1 MADLR
6 LRAPAALLALLVAA
20 PQAQAQWKF
29 TPEISVSETFS
40 DNPGLQRREDA
51 HGQWITAIT
60 PSVGLSY
67 TGPRLQLNGSS
78 QWSYYRYSRDDNGTR
93 SNMLQYQGTAKAI
106 VIDELLFVDASA
118 GRAPRSLS
126 AFGPQL
132 NDNPYAVANSNEV
145 NTWSVSP
152 YLRRRFGPTADLTAR
167 YTLDEVDAGEN
178 AFGSSQGNT
187 VDLRLASGSI
197 FRTLG
202 WGLSYRRQEI
212 DADGAGSTSA
222 QNSLANLSLR
232 VSRTLSLTATGG
244 YDKYEYDAMGGGP
257 TQGSNWSAGFDW
269 TPSSRTRLQLAGGR
283 HFFGNTWDLSANHRS
298 RRSVWNI
305 QYNDEIVNSRDQF
318 LRSNETDITAMVD
331 AMFRPQI
338 RNPIRRAE
346 AVAAYIQDNGLT
358 NALRGYTPY
367 FANRFVRQKG
377 FNATVVF
384 NGPRADLA
392 LAASNNRRTLL
403 SPPGTAPVIPVGGI
417 ERIDDNVH
425 LSTLSAIGNYRITPR
440 SSAQAS
446 LTFGRSRSLTT
457 DIVDHNQA
465 LRVGLTRQF
474 AERLSGTV
482 EARHVRGSADVA
494 GGRKYHENAITAA
507 LTMQFTAR

>member
-1 MADLR
+1 MADMR
-6 LRAPAALLALLVAA
+6 LRAPAALLALLCAA

-29 TPEISVSETFS
+29 TPSISVSETFS
-40 DNPGLQRREDA
+40 DNPGLLPRENA
-51 HGQWITAIT
+51 HGQWITTLA
-60 PSVGLSY
+60 PRLDVSY
-67 TGPRLQLNGSS
+67 AGPRLVLNGTHQLN
-78 QWSYYRYSRDDNGTR
+78 YYYFSGDDSGTR
-93 SNMLQYQGTAKAI
+93 NSGSQYQGSAKAI

-132 NDNPYAVANSNEV
+132 NDNPYAVANSNYV
-145 NTWSVSP
+145 STWSVSP
-152 YLRRRFGPTADLTAR
+152 YLRRRFGPTAELTAR
-167 YTLDEVDAGEN
+167 YTIDEVDAGEN
-178 AFGSSQGNT
+178 AFGSSQSNS

-212 DADGAGSTSA
+212 DAAGAGSTSS
-222 QNSLANLSLR
+222 QNAIANLSLR

-244 YDKYEYDAMGGGP
+244 YDNYAYDTLGGGP
-257 TQGSNWSAGFDW
+257 TKGSNWSAGFDW
-269 TPSSRTRLQLAGGR
+269 TPSSRTRLQLSGGR
-283 HFFGNTWDLSANHRS
+283 HFFGNTWDLSAVHRS

-305 QYNDEIVNSRDQF
+305 EYNDEIVNSRDQF
-318 LRSNETDITAMVD
+318 LRSNEADITAMVD

-358 NALRGYTPY
+358 SALRGYTPY
-367 FANRFVRQKG
+367 FANRFIRQKG
-377 FNATVVF
+377 FNATVIF

-392 LAASNNRRTLL
+392 FAASDNRRTLL
-403 SPPGTAPVIPVGGI
+403 STSDAAPVIPVGGI
-417 ERIDDNVH
+417 ARLDDNVH
-425 LSTLSAIGNYRITPR
+425 LSNLSAIGNYRITPR

-465 LRVGLTRQF
+465 LRVGYTRQ
-474 AERLSGTV
+474 LTQTV
-482 EARHVRGSADVA
+482 NSMVEVRHVRGGADVVN
-494 GGRKYHENAITAA
+494 GRKYHENAITAT
-507 LTMQFTAR
+507 LTMQFKPR

>member
-6 LRAPAALLALLVAA
+6 LRAPAALLALLFAA
-20 PQAQAQWKF
+20 PQAQAQWRF

-40 DNPGLQRREDA
+40 DNPGLQRRADA
-51 HGQWITAIT
+51 HGQWITAFT
-60 PSVGLSY
+60 PGLGVSY
-67 TGPRLQLNGSS
+67 AGPRLQLNGSS
-78 QWSYYRYSRDDNGTR
+78 QWSYYHYSRDDAGTR

-118 GRAPRSLS
+118 GRSPRSLS
-126 AFGPQL
+126 AFGPQV
-132 NDNPYAVANSNEV
+132 NDNPYATANSNEV

-167 YTLDEVDAGEN
+167 YTIDEVDAGEN
-178 AFGSSQGNT
+178 AFGSSQSNSI
-187 VDLRLASGSI
+187 DLRLASGSI

-212 DADGAGSTSA
+212 DAEGSGSTSS
-222 QNSLANLSLR
+222 QNALANLSLR

-244 YDKYEYDAMGGGP
+244 YDNYEYDEIGGGQ
-257 TQGSNWSAGFDW
+257 TKGSNWSAGFDW
-269 TPSSRTRLQLAGGR
+269 TPSPRTRLQLAGGR
-283 HFFGNTWDLSANHRS
+283 HFFGNTWDLSAIHRS

-318 LRSNETDITAMVD
+318 LRSNEADITAMVD

-346 AVAAYIQDNGLT
+346 AVSAYIQDNGLT

-367 FANRFVRQKG
+367 FANRFIRQKG

-392 LAASNNRRTLL
+392 FAASDNRRTLL
-403 SPPGTAPVIPVGGI
+403 STSDAAPVIPVGGI
-417 ERIDDNVH
+417 ERLNDNVH
-425 LSTLSAIGNYRITPR
+425 LSNLSTIANYRITPR

-457 DIVDHNQA
+457 DIVDHNQS
-465 LRVGLTRQF
+465 LRASFTRQ
-474 AERLSGTV
+474 LTQTV
-482 EARHVRGSADVA
+482 SSMVEVRHVRGSSDVV

-507 LTMQFTAR
+507 LTMQFKAR

>member
-6 LRAPAALLALLVAA
+6 LRAPAALLALLFAA
-20 PQAQAQWKF
+20 PQAQAQWRF
-29 TPEISVSETFS
+29 TPQISVSETFS
-40 DNPGLQRREDA
+40 DNPGLQSRADA
-51 HGQWITAIT
+51 HGQWITAFT
-60 PSVGLSY
+60 PSLGVSY
-67 TGPRLQLNGSS
+67 TGPRLTLNGSS
-78 QWSYYRYSRDDNGTR
+78 QWSYYHYSRDDAGTR

-126 AFGPQL
+126 AFGPQV

-167 YTLDEVDAGEN
+167 YTIDEVDAGEN
-178 AFGSSQGNT
+178 AFGSSQSNSI
-187 VDLRLASGSI
+187 DLRLASGSI

-212 DADGAGSTSA
+212 DAPGAGSTSS
-222 QNSLANLSLR
+222 QNALANLSLR

-244 YDKYEYDAMGGGP
+244 YDNYEYDEIGGGL
-257 TQGSNWSAGFDW
+257 TKGSNWSAGFDW
-269 TPSSRTRLQLAGGR
+269 TPSSRTRLQLSGGR
-283 HFFGNTWDLSANHRS
+283 HFFGNTWDLSAVHRS

-318 LRSNETDITAMVD
+318 LRSNEADITAMVD

-346 AVAAYIQDNGLT
+346 AVAAYIQDNGLA

-367 FANRFVRQKG
+367 FANRFIRQKG
-377 FNATVVF
+377 FNAAVVF

-392 LAASNNRRTLL
+392 FAASDNRRTLL
-403 SPPGTAPVIPVGGI
+403 ATSDTAPVIPVGGI
-417 ERIDDNVH
+417 GRIDDNVH
-425 LSTLSAIGNYRITPR
+425 LSNLSAIGNYRITPR

-465 LRVGLTRQF
+465 LRASFTRQ
-474 AERLSGTV
+474 LTQTV
-482 EARHVRGSADVA
+482 SSMVEVRHVRGSSDVV

-507 LTMQFTAR
+507 LTMQFKAR